1 MSAKRQNQHL
11 YSIYGDIIVGFS
23 VLNLEDEVF
32 YSKHLTVFDL
42 IALEEINED
51 VEKEGASK
59 GFISEE
65 EKLKNLDKTND
76 WKKEEEEIHQRE
88 KKEIENLSKSLEK
101 IFIQSQRKGLEKE
114 LAEKTKKYEK
124 REQERASLVGQ
135 TLDHFKEKRENEE
148 SIRISLYKDKQLTTP
163 AFSRKEYSEID
174 DDFFLEIINKYNKEI
189 QRFSEGNIKKIAVSG
204 FFLNSFFLSDNNC
217 FSFFGKRVIDLTF
230 FQQNL
235 FSKGI
240 LYKSIL
246 SQDKNPPESFYED
259 IDKLVG
265 WFDSMIGAGESSSK
279 KKGANK
285 KEGTSLSAI
294 VGASKEEMEV
304 LANKEGSKIINIRE
318 EMEKYK
324 KELKKDSLNT
334 IDIVNLHERLGI

>member
-11 YSIYGDIIVGFS
+11 YSVYGDIIVGFS

-42 IALEEINED
+42 IVLEKINED
-51 VEKEGASK
+51 IEKEGASK

-76 WKKEEEEIHQRE
+76 WKTEDEGLYQQE
-88 KKEIENLSKSLEK
+88 KKEIENLNKTIEK
-101 IFIQSQRKGLEKE
+101 IFIESQRKVLEKE
-114 LAEKTKKYEK
+114 RSPKEKKHQKKK
-124 REQERASLVGQ
+124 QERASLVGQ
-135 TLDHFKEKRENEE
+135 TLEHFKEKRENEE

-174 DDFFLEIINKYNKEI
+174 DDFFLEIINKYNKEA
-189 QRFSEGNIKKIAVSG
+189 QRFSEENIKKIAASG
-204 FFLNSFFLSDNNC
+204 FFLNPFFLSDNNC

-240 LYKSIL
+240 LYKSIFA
-246 SQDKNPPESFYED
+246 QDKKPPESFYED

-265 WFDSMIGAGESSSK
+265 WFDSMIEVGGSSSK

-285 KEGTSLSAI
+285 KEGTSLGSI

-304 LANKEGSKIINIRE
+304 LANKEGSKIIKIGE

-334 IDIVNLHERLGI
+334 MDIVNLHERLGI